1 MTVLERTK
9 MPDGT
14 EIQLENWK
22 EDLPHIFDTLSIGA
36 YPKAK
41 RGRYWIRED
50 EPFRLDL
57 ARGFTSDDMVRETF
71 SALEL
76 GAITLEELDEH
87 YWNGNKDRYFMGLA
101 GREVF
106 NV

>member
-22 EDLPHIFDTLSIGA
+22 EDYPHIFDTLSIGA

-41 RGRYWIRED
+41 QSRWWIRKG
-50 EPFRLDL
+50 EPYRLDL
-57 ARGFTSDDMVRETF
+57 ARGFTSDESVRETF
-71 SALEL
+71 NCLEL
-76 GAITLEELDEH
+76 GAITLEELDKH
-87 YWNGNKDRYFMGLA
+87 YWNGNRDRFYMGLTES
-101 GREVF
+101 EV
-106 NV
+106 